1 MENDNKNILT
11 GKSTKAVVTN
21 QISKKNSG
29 LAVVSL
35 VLGIMSI
42 ILFWAFSYPI
52 ILGLAGIIIGLISI
66 AKKRDGLKVVIS
78 GIVTS
83 IIGLLIGII
92 FVVLYI
98 FCIF

>member
-1 MENDNKNILT
+1 MENDNKNIVT

-52 ILGLAGIIIGLISI
+52 ILGLAGMVIGLISI
-66 AKKRDGLKVVIS
+66 AKKRDGLKIAIA
-78 GIVTS
+78 GIITS

-98 FCIF
+98 FYIF

>member
-1 MENDNKNILT
+1 MENDNKNIVT

-52 ILGLAGIIIGLISI
+52 ILGLAGMVIGLISI
-66 AKKRDGLKVVIS
+66 AKKRDGLNIAIA
-78 GIVTS
+78 GIITS

>member
-1 MENDNKNILT
+1 MENDNKNIVT

-66 AKKRDGLKVVIS
+66 AKKRDGLKIAIA
-78 GIVTS
+78 GIITS

-98 FCIF
+98 FFIF

>member
-1 MENDNKNILT
+1 MENDNKNIVT

-29 LAVVSL
+29 LAVISL

-66 AKKRDGLKVVIS
+66 AKKRDGLKIAIA
-78 GIVTS
+78 GIITS

-92 FVVLYI
+92 FVVLYM

>member
-1 MENDNKNILT
+1 MENDNKNIVT

-66 AKKRDGLKVVIS
+66 AKKRDGLKIAIA
-78 GIVTS
+78 GIITS

>member
-1 MENDNKNILT
+1 MENDNKNIVT

-42 ILFWAFSYPI
+42 ILFGAFSYPI

-66 AKKRDGLKVVIS
+66 AKKRDGLKIAIA
-78 GIVTS
+78 GIITS

>member
-1 MENDNKNILT
+1 MENDNKNIVT

-35 VLGIMSI
+35 VLGIMAI

-66 AKKRDGLKVVIS
+66 AKKRDGLKIAIA
-78 GIVTS
+78 GIITS

>member
-1 MENDNKNILT
+1 MFMENDNKNIVT

-29 LAVVSL
+29 LAVISL

-66 AKKRDGLKVVIS
+66 AKKRDGLKIAIA

-98 FCIF
+98 F

>member
-1 MENDNKNILT
+1 MENDNKNIVT

-42 ILFWAFSYPI
+42 ILF
-52 ILGLAGIIIGLISI
+52 
-66 AKKRDGLKVVIS
+66 
-78 GIVTS
+78 
-83 IIGLLIGII
+83 
-92 FVVLYI
+92 
-98 FCIF
+98 

>member
-1 MENDNKNILT
+1 MENDNKNIVT

-35 VLGIMSI
+35 VLGIMAI

-66 AKKRDGLKVVIS
+66 AKKRDGLKIAIA
-78 GIVTS
+78 GIITS

-92 FVVLYI
+92 FVVLYM

>member
-1 MENDNKNILT
+1 MENDNKNTLT

-21 QISKKNSG
+21 QISKKNSS

-52 ILGLAGIIIGLISI
+52 ILGLAGMIVGLISI
-66 AKKRDGLKVVIS
+66 AKKRDGLKIAIA
-78 GIVTS
+78 GIITS

>member
-66 AKKRDGLKVVIS
+66 AKKRDGLKVAIS

>member
-1 MENDNKNILT
+1 MENDNKNIVT

-29 LAVVSL
+29 LAVISL

-66 AKKRDGLKVVIS
+66 AKKRDGLKIAIA

-98 FCIF
+98 F